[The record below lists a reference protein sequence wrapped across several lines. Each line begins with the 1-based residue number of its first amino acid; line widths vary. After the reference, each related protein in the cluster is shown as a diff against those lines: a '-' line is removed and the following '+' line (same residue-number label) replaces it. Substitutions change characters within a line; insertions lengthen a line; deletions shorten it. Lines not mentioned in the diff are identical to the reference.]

1 MKTTPP
7 VAVSEPIQVSDRF
20 RATVQDSILELERNA
35 ARDEQVL
42 KTLISPDHQR
52 RQKLLIQSQ
61 LDKAFRL
68 REMLARLAVRKRPTR

>member
-7 VAVSEPIQVSDRF
+7 VPVSEPIQVSDRF

-42 KTLISPDHQR
+42 KTLTNPDHRR
-52 RQKLLIQSQ
+52 RQMLLIQKQ

-68 REMLARLAVRKRPTR
+68 HEMLGRLAVRKRVVR